1 LRYYKIATDLN
12 IIFFG
17 ILISLDEEYSELTMH
32 TSGNLVTY
40 HRLTMVIR
48 KIQSFLSL
56 MSRTTNIKKHT
67 IGKILTT
74 LLATIPI
81 ASIVI
86 TTIWQAPGA
95 RATSL
100 EEIKVTREI
109 SAPIDQVWNI
119 VSDVNSETQYWP
131 TTKSIKN
138 INKTNDNIIEREV
151 TIRAGPQDA
160 TTHQFVTLNPEQRL
174 IQTNITEGS
183 ITGSRVLM
191 LNPSFEDNKT
201 KVDILWKVDMSGIP
215 AIARGF
221 AKDNFMKTTE
231 EALSKIA
238 QAVE

>member
-1 LRYYKIATDLN
+1 
-12 IIFFG
+12 
-17 ILISLDEEYSELTMH
+17 MH

-40 HRLTMVIR
+40 HRSTMVIR

-56 MSRTTNIKKHT
+56 MSRTTSMKKHR

-74 LLATIPI
+74 LLAMITIG
-81 ASIVI
+81 SIVI
-86 TTIWQAPGA
+86 TTIWQVPGA
-95 RATSL
+95 TATSL
-100 EEIKVTREI
+100 KEIKVSREI
-109 SAPIDQVWNI
+109 SAPTDQVWNI
-119 VSDVNSETQYWP
+119 VSDVDSETQYWP

-138 INKTNDNIIEREV
+138 INKIDNNIIEREV

-160 TTHQFVTLNPEQRL
+160 KTHQFVTLNPEQTL
-174 IQTNITEGS
+174 IQTNITKGPV
-183 ITGSRVLM
+183 TGSRVLM
-191 LNPSFEDNKT
+191 LNSSLEGNKT
-201 KVDILWKVDMSGIP
+201 KVNVIWKVDMSGIP